1 MQLVPRDAG
10 DEVPL
15 VADGAEVA
23 LGPVKYGEMTTV
35 TVAAR
40 DILVVKG
47 AHGGARV
54 LIDVRALIH
63 AIDILIPQAGRQ
75 LRVRDD
81 KCRPYPI
88 RHIRYKASSIKITIK
103 IKSRSKFQP
112 NLPSLI

>member
-1 MQLVPRDAG
+1 MQLIPRDAG

-15 VADGAEVA
+15 VANGAEVA
-23 LGPVKYGEMTTV
+23 PSPVKHGEMTS
-35 TVAAR
+35 VAIAACG
-40 DILVVKG
+40 IFVVKG

-63 AIDILIPQAGRQ
+63 AIDILIPEAGHQ
-75 LRVRDD
+75 LRIRDD

-88 RHIRYKASSIKITIK
+88 RHIRYKTSSIMITIR
-103 IKSRSKFQP
+103 IYSRSKFQP

>member
-23 LGPVKYGEMTTV
+23 PGPVKHGEMTSV
-35 TVAAR
+35 AVAAR
-40 DILVVKG
+40 GILVVKG

-63 AIDILIPQAGRQ
+63 AIDILIPVAGHQ

-88 RHIRYKASSIKITIK
+88 RHIRYKASSIMITIK
-103 IKSRSKFQP
+103 IKSRRKFQP